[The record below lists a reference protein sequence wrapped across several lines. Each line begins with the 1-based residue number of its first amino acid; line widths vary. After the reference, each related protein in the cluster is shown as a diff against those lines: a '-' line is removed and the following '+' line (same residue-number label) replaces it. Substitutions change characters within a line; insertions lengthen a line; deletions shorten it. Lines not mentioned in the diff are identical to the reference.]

1 MSRIRLCG
9 TRTRVTASVRL
20 MDNCGRELYWLLP
33 FWVRVRAPII
43 HRVDRSILGNS
54 RTITIIAGLFNP
66 HRFSLIP
73 RIRSPS
79 PTSSSSSFPS
89 SSSCVVDIPVAVVSD
104 SQPPWAYS
112 NLTGVSSSC
121 PQRGELSNFLFR
133 SSGAMRALLRPLAA
147 QAAHNPIETIVVG
160 FILATLSYFHVLGAI
175 KASTFLSPTSTL
187 AVPNLRPA
195 HALFRDSRWI
205 AVDEEIWHTST
216 GDRFELQQVVFDT
229 TDSALRSSLT
239 NTSTGAVHST
249 VSTTSSSTTLTLV
262 SPPLGAQKRTSAIP
276 NVPEYKFVLE
286 QPAQHLAH
294 GRWVAYAFRSL
305 ITRFISLASQAH
317 SLDILLVLAGYVL
330 MHTTFFRLLVS
341 SRSLGSN
348 FWLTAGIL
356 TSSTLAFVLSLP
368 LALHLGI
375 PVDPVLLTEALP
387 FLVCTV
393 GFDKPLRLGRAVFT
407 HEHLFTPISTTSD
420 SHIHPGSRGRSSH
433 TNTQMKPA
441 PLLLLEALDRVG
453 NAVLRDYALEIF
465 VLLVGASSKVGGLRE
480 MCALAAVILGM
491 DCLMSVTFYIAVMG
505 VMVEV
510 SFIHNLFVPF
520 LCSVVPRIYTEPS
533 TNTHLSLL
541 FIIPVALFRLLLF
554 YQCLCHKDR
563 LWQRGPLSVRQC
575 FCPLLCDA
583 PL

>member
-1 MSRIRLCG
+1 
-9 TRTRVTASVRL
+9 
-20 MDNCGRELYWLLP
+20 
-33 FWVRVRAPII
+33 
-43 HRVDRSILGNS
+43 
-54 RTITIIAGLFNP
+54 
-66 HRFSLIP
+66 
-73 RIRSPS
+73 
-79 PTSSSSSFPS
+79 
-89 SSSCVVDIPVAVVSD
+89 
-104 SQPPWAYS
+104 
-112 NLTGVSSSC
+112 
-121 PQRGELSNFLFR
+121 
-133 SSGAMRALLRPLAA
+133 MRALLRPLAA
-147 QAAHNPIETIVVG
+147 QAAHNPIETIVAG

-195 HALFRDSRWI
+195 HALLRDSRWI

-510 SFIHNLFVPF
+510 SFYIYFVRSHPF
-520 LCSVVPRIYTEPS
+520 RRCFSHLHLRIIVMGRFFLRPS

-541 FIIPVALFRLLLF
+541 FIIPVAF
-554 YQCLCHKDR
+554 YCFISASAINTDTGGVVVRPSVSLSLALRCATVSESIGTGR
-563 LWQRGPLSVRQC
+563 YTITSMIGASVRKKHWHSQV
-575 FCPLLCDA
+575 
-583 PL
+583 